1 VFAAHEI
8 AILIGGL
15 DGVRELTVIE
25 SGIARPYVG
34 FRRRIWEKA
43 AALLQSI
50 AQNHGFIDGNKR
62 TALLVLNVFLERSGY
77 RLTPLEGENLSDAAE
92 TVVLGLVEHRIDLE
106 ALTSWFRQ
114 RLAKA

>member
-1 VFAAHEI
+1 M
-8 AILIGGL
+8 LIGGL
-15 DGVRELTVIE
+15 DGVRDLTVIE

-50 AQNHGFIDGNKR
+50 AQNHGFVDGNKR

-77 RLTPLEGENLSDAAE
+77 RLTPLGREDLSDAAE
-92 TVVLGLVEHRIDLE
+92 TVVLELVEHRIDLE
-106 ALTSWFRQ
+106 ALTAWIRQ
-114 RLAKA
+114 RLVRA

>member
-1 VFAAHEI
+1 M
-8 AILIGGL
+8 
-15 DGVRELTVIE
+15 
-25 SGIARPYVG
+25 
-34 FRRRIWEKA
+34 
-43 AALLQSI
+43 
-50 AQNHGFIDGNKR
+50 
-62 TALLVLNVFLERSGY
+62 LNVFLERSGY